1 MPKLTLAKPSS
12 AAAPEYPRAVDAP
25 PDLLA
30 KALRELGL
38 TQPFYTCRVVGNR
51 LEFVLYGGSVVYWP
65 PDTRVPS
72 RGGK

>member
-1 MPKLTLAKPSS
+1 MPKLTLAKTAT
-12 AAAPEYPRAVDAP
+12 AAAMVDAP

-38 TQPFYTCRVVGNR
+38 SQPFYTCRVVGNR

-65 PDTRVPS
+65 PAK
-72 RGGK
+72 GGK

>member
-1 MPKLTLAKPSS
+1 MPKLTLAKPAPGT
-12 AAAPEYPRAVDAP
+12 AAAAAMVDAP

-38 TQPFYTCRVVGNR
+38 SQPFYTCRVVGNR

-65 PDTRVPS
+65 PAK
-72 RGGK
+72 GGK

>member
-1 MPKLTLAKPSS
+1 MPKLTLAKPAAGT

-38 TQPFYTCRVVGNR
+38 SQPFYTCRVVGNR

-65 PDTRVPS
+65 PAK
-72 RGGK
+72 GGK

>member
-1 MPKLTLAKPSS
+1 MPKLTLAKP
-12 AAAPEYPRAVDAP
+12 ATNPRESGDPPA